1 MGWPGIQLDSE
12 SEVKF
17 PRRCLMHEFQE
28 RLGSSRTF
36 AMPDVHALP
45 TRAFGAV
52 LEHLLVDDHCGA
64 FWTSCLV
71 CRRWRD
77 QVLGSPLLLRRTVE
91 GLLGCGVA
99 ARPWGGR
106 DWRACLSAVAETSL
120 WAAASAPAGVVL
132 GGSESP
138 LRPYERCGPG
148 VRSLR
153 QRGRP
158 CTAAHDTYDANLR
171 AVGARRAL
179 RDLMGLVKEDQSCH
193 ATLIFEPLRRAA
205 PWQRRFR
212 WTVAVA
218 VDADRCW
225 HFKRRAGV
233 RSAAAPRRSLPRAG
247 SASSSGPRAASSTS
261 TSSAR
266 ARARLLVSVLGATRP
281 PSQASGGCPRWR
293 RSKPPARRARGL
305 WRTLVLRR
313 CSAGTRGPCR
323 ATGSTRCSP
332 TSSKSVD

>member
-99 ARPWGGR
+99 ARPWGGPFPR
-106 DWRACLSAVAETSL
+106 D
-120 WAAASAPAGVVL
+120 
-132 GGSESP
+132 
-138 LRPYERCGPG
+138 
-148 VRSLR
+148 
-153 QRGRP
+153 GRP
-158 CTAAHDTYDANLR
+158 
-171 AVGARRAL
+171 
-179 RDLMGLVKEDQSCH
+179 
-193 ATLIFEPLRRAA
+193 
-205 PWQRRFR
+205 
-212 WTVAVA
+212 
-218 VDADRCW
+218 
-225 HFKRRAGV
+225 
-233 RSAAAPRRSLPRAG
+233 
-247 SASSSGPRAASSTS
+247 
-261 TSSAR
+261 
-266 ARARLLVSVLGATRP
+266 
-281 PSQASGGCPRWR
+281 
-293 RSKPPARRARGL
+293 
-305 WRTLVLRR
+305 
-313 CSAGTRGPCR
+313 
-323 ATGSTRCSP
+323 
-332 TSSKSVD
+332 